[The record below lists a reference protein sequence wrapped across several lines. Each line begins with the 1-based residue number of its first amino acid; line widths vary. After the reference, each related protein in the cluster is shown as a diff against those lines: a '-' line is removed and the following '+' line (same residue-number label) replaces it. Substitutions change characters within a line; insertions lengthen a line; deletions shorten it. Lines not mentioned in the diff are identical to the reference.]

1 MEFSNFN
8 KQAKQTSYRHGNLYE
23 VGSYVQNADGDVGK
37 IHRRGPNYVIA
48 VTEDGDMFRAWVSD
62 IKEYKQWNTSGADQ
76 SHRLVGTDKFRKF
89 TERMTPGSEY
99 DMWKKPAEVHQRI
112 NKTKPIKEETMTA
125 NVRLS
130 AWMLGLNLTEQ
141 QEIASKMDRILLSGE
156 VVEGIL
162 ESFGTERMQ
171 DLATE
176 YASIVSGEDLS
187 EGMKQARA
195 NVGASKC
202 WDGYT
207 AKGTKKKDGK
217 EVPNCVKEEEEDL
230 EEGKKGLYAN
240 IHAKRKRG
248 ESPAKPGDDDYPAKD
263 AFKKAAK
270 TAKEEVETEDDLVEN
285 PLAIGAA
292 LGIAAGGAFLAKKAA
307 EAGKAMRNKKQS
319 ALDAAR
325 GLKNSYEAEGD
336 LLDEKKKLDPV
347 GKEDGDVDNDGDK
360 DSSDSYLLKRRAAVS
375 AAIKAKK
382 GTKKESF
389 SDWRTELL
397 EKDVKGVEVNPQIDD
412 ATDPMSVFDK
422 NKKLK
427 GANNMKEECGT
438 CSEKEDCGCE
448 TCLAKK
454 ASKVKRV
461 KYQDGVN
468 EEVDKKKKEDIV
480 KGMKK
485 NMGDLKARYGDKA
498 KQVMYATAT
507 KNAKK

>member
-1 MEFSNFN
+1 MKFTNFN
-8 KQAKQTSYRHGNLYE
+8 TKAMQTSYRHGNLYE
-23 VGSYVQNADGDVGK
+23 VGSYVQNTEGAVGK
-37 IHRRGPNYVIA
+37 VHRRGPNYVIA
-48 VTEDGDMFRAWVSD
+48 ITEEGEMFRAWVTD
-62 IKEYKQWNTSGADQ
+62 IKEYKQWNTSGTNADN
-76 SHRLVGTDKFRKF
+76 RLVGTPQIVEF
-89 TERMTPGSEY
+89 TQDMTPGSDY
-99 DMWKKPAEVHQRI
+99 DMWKKPAEVKQRI

-130 AWMLGLNLTEQ
+130 AWMLGLSLAEQ
-141 QEIASKMDRILLSGE
+141 QEIASKMDKIILSGE
-156 VVEGIL
+156 IIEGIL
-162 ESFGTERMQ
+162 ESFGTERLQ
-171 DLATE
+171 NLAAE
-176 YASIVSGEDLS
+176 YASILSGEDLS

-240 IHAKRKRG
+240 IHAKRERG

-263 AFKKAAK
+263 AFKKSAK
-270 TAKEEVETEDDLVEN
+270 TAKEEVEYVE
-285 PLAIGAA
+285 
-292 LGIAAGGAFLAKKAA
+292 
-307 EAGKAMRNKKQS
+307 
-319 ALDAAR
+319 
-325 GLKNSYEAEGD
+325 
-336 LLDEKKKLDPV
+336 EKKKLDPV

-360 DSSDSYLLKRRAAVS
+360 DSSDSYLLKRRATVS

-382 GTKKESF
+382 GTKKEGF
-389 SDWRTELL
+389 SSWRDELS
-397 EKDVKGVEVNPQIDD
+397 EKASKYVEVNPEIDD
-412 ATDPMSVFDK
+412 NTDPQSVFDK

-427 GANNMKEECGT
+427 GANNMKEECDGT

-448 TCLAKK
+448 KCLAKK

-468 EEVDKKKKEDIV
+468 EEVDQEKKEDIV

>member
-1 MEFSNFN
+1 MEFSKFN

-23 VGSYVQNADGDVGK
+23 VGSYVQNSEGEVGK
-37 IHRRGPNYVIA
+37 VHRRGPNYVIA
-48 VTEDGDMFRAWVSD
+48 VSDDGDMFRAWVSD

-76 SHRLVGTDKFRKF
+76 THRLVGTDKFRKF
-89 TERMTPGSEY
+89 TERMAPGSDY

-130 AWMLGLNLTEQ
+130 AWMLGLSLAEQ
-141 QEIASKMDRILLSGE
+141 QDIASKMDRIILSGD
-156 VVEGIL
+156 VIGGIL

-217 EVPNCVKEEEEDL
+217 EVPNCVKEEEEEL
-230 EEGKKGLYAN
+230 EEAKKGLYAN

-270 TAKEEVETEDDLVEN
+270 TAKEESEVEGELVEN

-292 LGIAAGGAFLAKKAA
+292 MGIAAGGAFLAKKAA
-307 EAGKAMRNKKQS
+307 EAGKALRNKKQS
-319 ALDAAR
+319 AMDAAMGR
-325 GLKNSYEAEGD
+325 TTQKNSYEMEG
-336 LLDEKKKLDPV
+336 EMIEEKKKKLDPV

-397 EKDVKGVEVNPQIDD
+397 EKDVKGVEVNPSIDD

-427 GANNMKEECGT
+427 GADKAVKEEAVAEECGT

-448 TCLAKK
+448 KCLAKK
-454 ASKVKRV
+454 ATKVKRV

-468 EEVDKKKKEDIV
+468 ESLRANIEE
-480 KGMKK
+480 
-485 NMGDLKARYGDKA
+485 LKSRYL
-498 KQVMYATAT
+498 
-507 KNAKK
+507 